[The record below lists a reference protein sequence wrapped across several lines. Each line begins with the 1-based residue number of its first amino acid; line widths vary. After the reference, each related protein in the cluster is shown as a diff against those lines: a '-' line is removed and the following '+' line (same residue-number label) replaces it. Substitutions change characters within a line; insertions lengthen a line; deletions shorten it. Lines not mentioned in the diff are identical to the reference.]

1 MHKILVAY
9 TWCCLPI
16 ILFPLFPIHSG
27 TKVVILSTLL
37 AGGRENANSKYE
49 PLLSAIA
56 SQAVMPGDSGR
67 VREFNLTALL
77 PTSFESKFYT
87 YPGSL
92 TTPPCSQV
100 VTWFV
105 FEDVVKLSDD
115 QLELLRDAQT
125 YEVRAMFL
133 RSMPTAIFYR
143 PFATM

>member
-1 MHKILVAY
+1 MYTISVAK
-9 TWCCLPI
+9 TCSFSVFLFCLR
-16 ILFPLFPIHSG
+16 LHHSG
-27 TKVVILSTLL
+27 TKLVILSTLL
-37 AGGRENANSKYE
+37 AGGRGSANAKYE

-87 YPGSL
+87 YPGSM

-125 YEVRAMFL
+125 YEVRG
-133 RSMPTAIFYR
+133 RSR
-143 PFATM
+143 KEHSS